1 MTLDRPAPKKTNV
14 AKKNSKIKYNIL
26 WSRNFPFYFSKPW
39 NETSFAC
46 ETMLLFENYEDLI
59 RFNFSR
65 NLNQIV
71 IDLILRVII
80 YIAKFHFMVDE

>member
-1 MTLDRPAPKKTNV
+1 
-14 AKKNSKIKYNIL
+14 
-26 WSRNFPFYFSKPW
+26 
-39 NETSFAC
+39 
-46 ETMLLFENYEDLI
+46 MLLFENYENLI